1 MKKLSILFAALM
13 VSGAAFA
20 QSTNTVGTSS
30 SAQTSAVNTPVQS
43 INSYGAGSIH
53 TTGQAPSVGVGGS
66 IGSHTCE
73 AGVGGSAGWFGGSG
87 GIAFSFDRQSC
98 VFLNVGDFFQQSA
111 TMEDKSYQFYLTL
124 YQDTVTRHLAALPA
138 GKQGDFT
145 SPEELELLA
154 RAKIHQDA
162 ADGLRQASYE
172 LMAEISPKVRGVL
185 SRAGVLHG
193 QAAVQSDQ
201 SGTVGLQPASTR
213 IDE

>member
-1 MKKLSILFAALM
+1 MKKLSFLLAALM

-30 SAQTSAVNTPVQS
+30 SAQTSAINTPVQS

-53 TTGQAPSVGVGGS
+53 TTGQAPSIGVGGS
-66 IGSHTCE
+66 IGTHVCE
-73 AGVGGSAGWFGGSG
+73 AGVGGSGGWFGGSA
-87 GIAFSFDRQSC
+87 GIAFSFSRESC
-98 VFLNVGDFFQQSA
+98 VFLNVGDFLQQSA
-111 TMEDKSYQFYLTL
+111 TMEEKANHG
-124 YQDTVTRHLAALPA
+124 DTANA
-138 GKQGDFT
+138 
-145 SPEELELLA
+145 
-154 RAKIHQDA
+154 
-162 ADGLRQASYE
+162 LRQASYE

-185 SRAGVLHG
+185 SRAGVIHG